1 MGGEIWQG
9 QRAAAPELLLLF
21 GQKRA
26 SKHQDRG
33 RKGIGVKAY
42 WWAKF
47 FTQHVATEAIL
58 TVSLT

>member
-1 MGGEIWQG
+1 MGKFG
-9 QRAAAPELLLLF
+9 RAREQQLLSRKKLF